1 MPYISGTVTGELVN
15 TLQELAKSMK
25 KDVLNNI
32 IHEVTQGR
40 VFALLP
46 EETQAKIR
54 ALPPEVVRQAAL
66 FSLTRPQPGDASPYN
81 RLLLNPC
88 LTMQWLDIFEELN
101 LPRDMAVFE
110 PCSGSS
116 EPVILATEIYT
127 NGKGRYSTINLNRP
141 LAAEL
146 LPKLAK
152 LRLHITLI
160 GEDATRREPYQTIGP
175 VDVACYHHA
184 INDILQTAVS
194 EPRGMDTC
202 TIDWWANER
211 QMIEWLAEDAA
222 AGRLGERAR
231 PALLDAVRHSV
242 ELVKPGGYL
251 LFDHW
256 TWEAHR
262 AQDWFPWQ
270 LFCDLIPMAREWIMA
285 EGLPLTECPL
295 AGKDSRWWMC
305 LRREG

>member
-1 MPYISGTVTGELVN
+1 MRDKLDYVV
-15 TLQELAKSMK
+15 
-25 KDVLNNI
+25 
-32 IHEVTQGR
+32 HEVTQGR

-46 EETQAKIR
+46 DEIQARIC
-54 ALPPEVVRQAAL
+54 ALPPEEVRQAAL
-66 FSLTRPQPGDASPYN
+66 FGMTRPQPGDASQAG

-88 LTMQWLDIFEELN
+88 LAVQWLGVFEELG

-116 EPVILATEIYT
+116 EPVILATEIYS
-127 NGKGRYSTINLNRP
+127 NGRGRYTTINLNRP

-146 LPKLAK
+146 RPKLAK

-160 GEDATRREPYQTIGP
+160 EDDATQKEPYQTIEP

-194 EPRGMDTC
+194 EPRGMDTR

-222 AGRLGERAR
+222 AGRLDECAR
-231 PALLDAVRHSV
+231 PALLNAVRHGV

-262 AQDWFPWQ
+262 ERDWFPWK
-270 LFCDLIPMAREWIMA
+270 LFCDLIPMAREWILA
-285 EGLPLTECPL
+285 DGLPVTERPL
-295 AGKDSRWWMC
+295 AGKDPRWWMC